1 MNAQSEG
8 RTHAHIKRGPRLLW
22 SRHLCFSILLL
33 LCCLLVLSACS
44 KVKFSGGGLI
54 ADDNTTATPAP
65 TPVPTKAVTPTPAY
79 VPQVINLSVVNCPA
93 LNVNWDTVA
102 GTKPNVN
109 KVQTVTCG
117 YFGPLG
123 YGALV
128 NVRSYAQDAKLDV
141 YVFTNIYGAPNKLPV
156 VSGLINGDALISVLG
171 TVGTAEAGVNDQFLT
186 RDVYKEYQWNGSG
199 FSQVAFPGIF
209 PDASMYQAILGQ
221 RAVNA
226 DLAAG
231 KLSGGNL
238 WRIGFKN
245 VAEGLALKL
254 FKWQPTQVHW
264 YQPPGGYSNTG
275 TSVSQI
281 VNLGTG
287 GGGFTMYMYR
297 VFGGN
302 AVSNYN
308 VMEIKQV
315 VSFDGTIVLN
325 SPSPNTLQQ
334 VSGGSVNVA

>member
-1 MNAQSEG
+1 M
-8 RTHAHIKRGPRLLW
+8 P
-22 SRHLCFSILLL
+22 
-33 LCCLLVLSACS
+33 
-44 KVKFSGGGLI
+44 
-54 ADDNTTATPAP
+54 PP
-65 TPVPTKAVTPTPAY
+65 
-79 VPQVINLSVVNCPA
+79 VINLSVVNCPA
-93 LNVNWDTVA
+93 LNVNWDEAA

-141 YVFTNIYGAPNKLPV
+141 SVFTNIYGAPYKRPV
-156 VSGLINGDALISVLG
+156 VSGLINGDALKSVCWNSGNCRSWGERPVSDLPRCFQ
-171 TVGTAEAGVNDQFLT
+171 EF
-186 RDVYKEYQWNGSG
+186 QWNGSA
-199 FSQVAFPGIF
+199 SHRSPFPGIF

-226 DLAAG
+226 DLAAA
-231 KLSGGNL
+231 SYRAGNL

-275 TSVSQI
+275 TSV
-281 VNLGTG
+281 
-287 GGGFTMYMYR
+287 
-297 VFGGN
+297 
-302 AVSNYN
+302 
-308 VMEIKQV
+308 
-315 VSFDGTIVLN
+315 
-325 SPSPNTLQQ
+325 
-334 VSGGSVNVA
+334 